1 MAERR
6 YRDFLRISLTA
17 KSARVIQKF
26 VVERTLEDHAS
37 KCVGRENCPHDN
49 LPGSRAVDVGLK
61 IGRKRSTLDLMCP
74 YTFDDVE
81 QQNAHVAMLK
91 KLANRIKGIGEIQH
105 AQVGEALLRIHDEIM
120 AYADRNPMVVIAEA
134 ALPPS
139 GSRARK

>member
-6 YRDFLRISLTA
+6 HRDFLRISMTA

-26 VVERTLEDHAS
+26 VVERTLEDHAA

-61 IGRKRSTLDLMCP
+61 IGKKRATLDLQCP
-74 YTFDDVE
+74 YTFDEIE
-81 QQNAHVAMLK
+81 QQNAHISMLK
-91 KLANRIKGIGEIQH
+91 KLADRIKGI
-105 AQVGEALLRIHDEIM
+105 AQLQKEQVQDALLRVHDEIVT
-120 AYADRNPMVVIAEA
+120 YADRNPMVVIAEA